1 MGKAHSDA
9 NKKRWASMSS
19 EERSKK
25 ASILVSKRW
34 KNTSIEDRKE
44 YGKMLVAARTKK

>member
-1 MGKAHSDA
+1 
-9 NKKRWASMSS
+9 MSS